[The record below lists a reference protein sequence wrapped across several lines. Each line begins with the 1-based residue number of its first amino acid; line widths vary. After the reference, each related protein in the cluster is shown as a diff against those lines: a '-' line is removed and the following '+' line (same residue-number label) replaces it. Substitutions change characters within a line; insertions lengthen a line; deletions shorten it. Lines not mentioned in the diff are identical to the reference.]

1 MRVLV
6 SSMAPSV
13 PSRTKFRVFSWEAI
27 YDNARSASH
36 IVPFKQL
43 FHQLMRFGH
52 PSGRH
57 ERECQEAL
65 TVGRRVQP
73 ARRPRQGKRIAWTI
87 TGTQRGTCRL
97 TQLPGLGCHAHER
110 RHIAAAARASRDAP
124 PWCPTGGTMECLAH
138 PSST

>member
-1 MRVLV
+1 MQHVTLL
-6 SSMAPSV
+6 
-13 PSRTKFRVFSWEAI
+13 RVFSWEAI

-87 TGTQRGTCRL
+87 HRHTARHVPPHAAPRPW
-97 TQLPGLGCHAHER
+97 LP
-110 RHIAAAARASRDAP
+110 RA
-124 PWCPTGGTMECLAH
+124 
-138 PSST
+138 